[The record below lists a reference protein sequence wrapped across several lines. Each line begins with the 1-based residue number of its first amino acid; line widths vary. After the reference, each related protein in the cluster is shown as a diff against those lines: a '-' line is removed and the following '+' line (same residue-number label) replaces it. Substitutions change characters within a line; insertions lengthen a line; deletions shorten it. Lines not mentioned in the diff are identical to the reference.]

1 MSIPALE
8 ALSALSGASGGGFDA
23 YAALAQAGAAGPAV
37 TGTGYVDRAEQSP
50 GASGFAASLAGA
62 VDNLAGSQQRVSEL
76 GVAAVSG
83 RLDNVHDYTVAATE
97 AAVALELTA
106 AVRNKAVD
114 AFNEVMR
121 MQV

>member
-8 ALSALSGASGGGFDA
+8 ALSALSGASGAGFDA

-37 TGTGYVDRAEQSP
+37 TGTGYVDRAEQSS

-62 VDNLAGSQQRVSEL
+62 VDHLAGSQQRVSEL

-97 AAVALELTA
+97 AAVALELTV